1 MQTNRF
7 RVLPMKALGP
17 VTIGAEMDG
26 STLSVVRVEDNTVV
40 YYERFS
46 HLSGTAAAA
55 MVRQMLTGHDRAV
68 LSWASAGV
76 ATRRVPV
83 PAMVERKMDAAI
95 REVIN
100 RHIPAGSE
108 LPGAG
113 LVQSRPGSPRPT
125 AMVGAITSDSARV
138 LRHEIGNAQ
147 CSLMV
152 APFTLSHDGMYLAI
166 RESCAELTLVR
177 GGIPVT
183 TRQLTGGGLSAWSEI
198 EPMLL
203 SQGSLSVENT
213 AALRRYLA
221 SLSREVYRT
230 IELWERNGDTCP
242 RSVWTFGVGATLPHL
257 PAFLKNVG
265 VTVVP
270 APIGSN
276 LDVGIIPQAERLAAF
291 GALAAATLRIDRQPF
306 IDISRATTGMFR
318 NRRISLTST
327 TQLEAFE
334 GVLTSNG
341 NRGFASPS
349 FGRSSETSLPR
360 GTASALMV
368 AVGVVL
374 FVGYSWISSGRGID
388 DANRAVSAA
397 KRELKSS
404 QNAAELAEILP
415 TAARE
420 VESFSKFVPPD
431 WTTVVT
437 RLLSSLPAEP
447 QVSSVTF
454 LSKSGYVQARFT
466 IAIPKEK
473 MKEWQIAL
481 SKSGATVVILPLD
494 NSAYGSAEY
503 LLNFATGSPSVAGSG
518 L

>member
-1 MQTNRF
+1 
-7 RVLPMKALGP
+7 MKASKP

-55 MVRQMLTGHDRAV
+55 MIRQLLTGRDRAV
-68 LSWASAGV
+68 MSWASAGV
-76 ATRRVPV
+76 ATRRVQV
-83 PAMVERKMDAAI
+83 PAIVERKMGAAI
-95 REVIN
+95 RAVID

-113 LVQSRPGSPRPT
+113 LVQSRPGSPGPT
-125 AMVGAITSDSARV
+125 AMVGAITSESARV
-138 LRHEIGNAQ
+138 LRHEMGNAQ
-147 CSLMV
+147 CSLIV
-152 APFTLSHDGMYLAI
+152 APFTLSHDGTYLAI

-177 GGIPVT
+177 GGIPVS

-230 IELWERNGDTCP
+230 IELWERNGETCP
-242 RSVWTFGVGATLPHL
+242 RTAWAFGVGATLPHL

-265 VTVVP
+265 VTLVP
-270 APIGSN
+270 APISSS
-276 LDVGIIPQAERLAAF
+276 LDVGIIPQAERLAAY
-291 GALAAATLRIDRQPF
+291 GALAAATLQVDRQPF
-306 IDISRATTGMFR
+306 IDISRPTTAVFR
-318 NRRISLTST
+318 NRRISRTST
-327 TQLEAFE
+327 TSLEAFE

-341 NRGFASPS
+341 TRGFASPS
-349 FGRSSETSLPR
+349 FGRLSESALPR
-360 GTASALMV
+360 GTASALMA
-368 AVGVVL
+368 AVGVAL
-374 FVGYSWISSGRGID
+374 FAGYSWISSGRSID
-388 DANRAVSAA
+388 DAQRAVDAA
-397 KRELKSS
+397 KRELLSS
-404 QNAAELAEILP
+404 QNAAELAEVLP
-415 TAARE
+415 IAARE
-420 VESFSKFVPPD
+420 LDSFSNFVAPD
-431 WTTVVT
+431 WVAVVT

-447 QVSSVTF
+447 RATSVTF
-454 LSKSGYVQARFT
+454 TSENGFVQARFV

-473 MKEWQIAL
+473 MGEWQVAL
-481 SKSGATVVILPLD
+481 SQSGATVVILPLD
-494 NSAYGSAEY
+494 DSANGSAEY
-503 LLNFATGSPSVAGSG
+503 LLNFDTGIPSPAGSG